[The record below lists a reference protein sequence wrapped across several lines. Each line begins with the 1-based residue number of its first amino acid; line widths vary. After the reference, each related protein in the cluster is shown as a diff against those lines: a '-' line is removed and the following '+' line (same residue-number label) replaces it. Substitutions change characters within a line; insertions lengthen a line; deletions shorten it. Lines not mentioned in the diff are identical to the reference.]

1 MFPGGVNSP
10 VRFYHPYPV
19 FIEQGKG
26 SRLRDVDGNEYV
38 DFILSYGP
46 SILGHAPPE
55 VISAI
60 RSAAGRGTIFG
71 APTDLE
77 VRYGELLQ
85 KSSGLDLLRIVN
97 TGSEATL
104 HAIRLALHYTG
115 RKRILK
121 MDGGYHGTHPYGLP
135 SERVTQVPFNS
146 ADDVKKELSTGDY
159 ACLIMEPV
167 MGNIGVIPPED
178 GFLEEIR
185 EITDKTE
192 TLLIFDE
199 VITGYRTGFQPFFR
213 RRGVQ
218 PDLAT
223 FAKIVGGGLPLGIY
237 GGRDDIMHMVSPSG
251 DFSQAGTFSANP
263 VSLAAGLAALITL
276 QRSDYGYLERL
287 THLAVKILSKSGLTV
302 NSETGML
309 SLFFTED
316 RVTRASQARKSR
328 TDLYLKL
335 FRSALSH
342 GIVIPPSAAETMF
355 ISFAHT
361 EDEVV
366 NSFTFLAEEAER
378 LWKKR

>member
-1 MFPGGVNSP
+1 VFPGGVNSP
-10 VRFYHPYPV
+10 VRFYPPYPV
-19 FIEQGKG
+19 FIEKGKG
-26 SRLRDVDGNEYV
+26 SRLMDVDGNEYV

-60 RSAAGRGTIFG
+60 RSAADRGTIFG

-77 VRYGELLQ
+77 VHYGELLQ

-146 ADDVKKELSTGDY
+146 VDDVKKELSTRDY

-199 VITGYRTGFQPFFR
+199 VITGYRTGFHPFFR

-263 VSLAAGLAALITL
+263 VSLAAGLAVLITL
-276 QRSDYGYLERL
+276 QRSDYEYLERL

-302 NSETGML
+302 NSETGMV

-335 FRSALSH
+335 FRSALSR
-342 GIVIPPSAAETMF
+342 GIMIPPSAAETMF

-361 EDEVV
+361 EDEVES
-366 NSFTFLAEEAER
+366 SFTFLADEAER
-378 LWKKR
+378 LWKRR